1 MLISRKIRSIIKDKI
16 ITIRKQ
22 LKALRMAY
30 TASKGYFKRC
40 ENEGNNEMYMF
51 NNITNDCSNQ
61 VSNLQCKTL
70 WYGIYTNVANIRRF
84 INISNHRI
92 RQRGIYEE

>member
-1 MLISRKIRSIIKDKI
+1 
-16 ITIRKQ
+16 
-22 LKALRMAY
+22 MAY

-40 ENEGNNEMYMF
+40 ENEENNEMYMF

-70 WYGIYTNVANIRRF
+70 
-84 INISNHRI
+84 
-92 RQRGIYEE
+92 

>member
-1 MLISRKIRSIIKDKI
+1 
-16 ITIRKQ
+16 
-22 LKALRMAY
+22 MAY
-30 TASKGYFKRC
+30 IAPRSYFRRY

-92 RQRGIYEE
+92 FEVKIESNTKSGIGYMVEPK